1 MPISRDFPFKSTD
14 DASNIVLANRMV
26 YIYKISEIHVASIT
40 RAVKQ
45 NLIDNRWNIV
55 TKRFIQNTS
64 SCSDRIMLERKVQR
78 GPYNVSD
85 TNLERC
91 DCATVR
97 NSTHTHTHTHT
108 HTQND
113 NNRIP
118 RYFETISRVTRLKK
132 RLASKA
138 LTGRA

>member
-97 NSTHTHTHTHT
+97 NSTHTHTHTH
-108 HTQND
+108 
-113 NNRIP
+113 RIP

-132 RLASKA
+132 RLAPKA